1 MEKTKENVAVHI
13 KGIKPLLMHA
23 ANSIGQA
30 STKKT
35 NNYDPQEEAESALHK
50 DSNGVI
56 GIPSIAIVQC
66 MKKAATEHKA
76 PGRGKKTLKDFVLSG
91 LLIHDEFIP
100 LIPQD
105 WKIDSRPA
113 VVQRARIMRW
123 RPRFDTWELKFDI
136 EISDPSIWS
145 PSLIKTILFDAGK
158 YVGLLDFRPLFGT
171 FEVVSVTYN
180 GKEIR

>member
-1 MEKTKENVAVHI
+1 MEEKKESVTVHL

-23 ANSIGQA
+23 ANSIGQT

-35 NNYDPQEEAESALHK
+35 NNYDPQEEAEAALHK
-50 DSNGVI
+50 DAKGVI
-56 GIPSIAIVQC
+56 GVPSIAIVQC

-100 LIPQD
+100 LTPQD
-105 WKIDSRPA
+105 WVVDSRPA

-123 RPRFDTWELKFDI
+123 RPRFDKWELKFSI
-136 EISDPSIWS
+136 EITDPSIWN
-145 PSLIKTILFDAGK
+145 PSLIKSILLDAGR
-158 YVGLLDFRPLFGT
+158 YVGLLDFRPFFGT
-171 FEVVSVTYN
+171 FDVVSVTYN